1 MFDSQSLGL
10 MWGATDYLVKP
21 VTREQLNAL
30 LRRIQFRSPS
40 ALLIEND
47 PNARELLKDMLE
59 REGWMVSEASNGRE
73 GLKKLEEVKPALIVV
88 NAIAPGMDSFTFNDV
103 VQQNPKWSRIP
114 IIVLTE
120 KDEMSLTIDKLND
133 QLHWA
138 LKERSSNADQFVS
151 RVRSLLPSDLR
162 RI

>member
-1 MFDSQSLGL
+1 
-10 MWGATDYLVKP
+10 
-21 VTREQLNAL
+21 
-30 LRRIQFRSPS
+30 
-40 ALLIEND
+40 
-47 PNARELLKDMLE
+47 MLE
-59 REGWMVSEASNGRE
+59 REGWMVSEDSNGWE
-73 GLKKLEEVKPALIVV
+73 GLNKLEEVKPALIVV
-88 NAIAPGMDSFTFNDV
+88 NTIAPGMDSFTFNDV

-114 IIVLTE
+114 IIVLTD
-120 KDEMSLTIDKLND
+120 KDEMSLTVDKLND